1 MRLAKSPR
9 RFYKDD
15 VDLGK
20 SAVTTSVPTE
30 EVIDHKVPAGH
41 RPEDVV
47 ELGPPR
53 AWTEERHLQR
63 HSFSLAK
70 DLLCAGEDFKLSALN
85 ISLDDEW
92 TTKAVCLAQAIEGN
106 HRNLT

>member
-1 MRLAKSPR
+1 MRFAKSSR
-9 RFYKDD
+9 RFYEDD

-20 SAVTTSVPTE
+20 SAVTTSMPTE
-30 EVIDHKVPAGH
+30 EVIDHEVPAGH
-41 RPEDVV
+41 PLEDVV
-47 ELGPPR
+47 ELRPPY
-53 AWTEERHLQR
+53 AGTEERHLQR

-92 TTKAVCLAQAIEGN
+92 TAKAVCLAQAIEGN
-106 HRNLT
+106 HRNLS